1 MNFMLDSSRIKSYI
15 VNEQRKALTM
25 NRLSLE
31 KRTQIIGLLVEGT
44 SLRATSRLAN
54 VSINTVTKLLVD
66 IGTACQ
72 KYHDE
77 HVRNVASKRVQC
89 DEIWSFIYA
98 KDKNL
103 PLKLQGKY
111 GVGSI
116 WTWTALDADSKL
128 MISWL
133 VGNRDAEY
141 AKVFI
146 EDVASRLKN
155 RVQLTT
161 DGLKAYL
168 EALDQTFGIDIDFA
182 QLVKLYGKSLEGE
195 HRYSPAECTGAFK
208 QVVTG
213 DPKAK
218 HISTSYVERQN
229 LTMRM
234 NIKRFSRLTLAF
246 SKKVENHAHAVALH
260 FMYYNFVRIHKTLR
274 VTPAMAAGISKKLWN
289 IEDLA
294 RLLKN

>member
-1 MNFMLDSSRIKSYI
+1 
-15 VNEQRKALTM
+15 M
-25 NRLSLE
+25 NRLTLE
-31 KRTQIIGLLVEGT
+31 KRTQIIGLLVEGN
-44 SLRATSRLAN
+44 SLRATSRLAD

-66 IGTACQ
+66 VGTACQ

-77 HVRNVASKRVQC
+77 HVLNVASKRVQC

-103 PLKLQGKY
+103 PEKLQGKY

-133 VGNRDAEY
+133 IGNRDAEY

-168 EALDQTFGIDIDFA
+168 EAVDQTFGIDIDFA

-218 HISTSYVERQN
+218 HISTSYVERSN

-234 NIKRFSRLTLAF
+234 NIKRFARLTLAF
-246 SKKVENHAHAVALH
+246 SKKVVNHAHAVALH

-274 VTPAMAAGISKKLWN
+274 VTPAMAAGISKKLWS

-294 RLLKN
+294 KLLED

>member
-1 MNFMLDSSRIKSYI
+1 
-15 VNEQRKALTM
+15 M

-168 EALDQTFGIDIDFA
+168 EAIDQTFGIDIDFA